1 VKLKITLRRD
11 GQPDADLLV
20 TLEAGAKVAD
30 LASVLAVGENRV
42 GKGAAPTAPDVVSR
56 YLQVVSPRAAALDP
70 EATVAGSGLRSG
82 MTVRLVGGPRP
93 NVQTSGPAV
102 LLRVTGGPDLGKQ
115 IRLPRGTAFIGRDAT
130 CAVRLGD
137 ELVSRRHARITVGE
151 QVEINDLG
159 STNGLEIG
167 GRTVAQA
174 LLRVGDVV
182 RIGDSDLRLE
192 QADPSDA
199 HGSVAGEGD
208 GFNRPPRLNPTYLG
222 EKFVAPKP
230 PAPAKTTRIPI
241 IPLFTPLLLGAVLY
255 LTTHSV
261 SSLVFVGLSPL
272 MAMGYAW
279 ESSRGSRRDYRRD
292 AGQFRSALT
301 ELAENVR
308 VAAEREEQVRRAEHP
323 SVADCVEAV
332 RHSTPLLWARRP
344 NGPGF
349 GEFRLATATLPSR
362 NTIESPN
369 DQTGSPELLAE
380 LGLTI
385 SSLGTVDAVPLVAA
399 PTEHGAIGLAGFRQ
413 SALGVARGL
422 VIQGAALHSPSELL
436 VTAFAS
442 ARTSADWDWLKWLP
456 HSTPGP
462 RLPGHRLAASAGDAL
477 SLLTALETE
486 IAGRSA
492 NKDSATVAPLIL
504 VVVEDDTPAERSRL
518 VALAEQ
524 GRAHGVFLLWIA
536 ERADRL
542 PAACRVFATVDA
554 DRESVVFAESGQDF
568 DSVAYEPLDAATVA
582 DLAMRLSP
590 LTDAAA
596 RADDVSDL
604 PRTVPLIAVGD
615 PRATVSATSVLER
628 WSQSRSILTG
638 RYAPPTGDGP
648 RRPGTLRA
656 VIGTSAGGAHALDLR
671 ADGPHALV
679 GGTTGSGKSELLQ
692 SWILAMAA
700 AHSPQRLTF
709 LLVDYKGGSAFGDLD
724 SLPHT
729 VGLVTDLDKYLV
741 RRCLNSLAAE
751 LRRREEHL
759 ANRRAKD
766 LLELES
772 RGHSDAPPSLVIV
785 VDEFA
790 ALVKEL
796 PEFVDGVINVAQRG
810 RSLGVHLILATQRP
824 AGVISD
830 NLRANTNLRLAL
842 RMADEVES
850 LDVLGSREAAY
861 FDQDVPGRA
870 VSKTGPGRLVPF
882 QVGYAGGW
890 TRSSPTPQIG
900 IEPLRFGAGEPWR
913 RRTEETSADPGLT
926 DLQRMVQAIN
936 EANVEAAL
944 PAPARPWLD
953 ELRHVYDLADRSC
966 FPLTG
971 QPNSLVFAL
980 GDDPGQQQQPTVAFR
995 PDDDGNLAVY
1005 GTGGSGKSALLRTI
1019 AAAAARGASLD
1030 PTHVYGL
1037 DFASRGLAM
1046 LAELP
1051 HVGNIIG
1058 ADDHELT
1065 ARLLRWLREL
1075 VAERAMNYAKAEV
1088 SSITAY
1094 RQTAGAD
1101 AATEPRILLL
1111 VDGMTA
1117 FRQAYESN
1125 DRDGVFEN
1133 FGAIAAAGRPVGVHV
1148 LVTADRAAAVPHAI
1162 ASSIQTRLVLRLA
1175 DQNEYAML
1183 GAPTDVLKPDSPP
1196 GRGLLHRMELQTA
1209 VLGGS
1214 DDVSIQA
1221 NYMRRLANSMVKAG
1235 IAPAVAVERVPER
1248 IPLAALPAV
1257 VDDLPV
1263 LGVRISD
1270 LQPQTFTPSG
1280 SFIVTGAPG
1289 SGRTGT
1295 LRTLAR
1301 ALRRWDPGIELHFFA
1316 PRPSELTR
1324 LTRWT
1329 TCADTIEA
1337 AKELAGKLIQE
1348 REPDRLRRAA
1358 LFIESYPEFGS
1369 AESVLTELARV
1380 FVNERRL
1387 VVGETESSAPAGST
1401 NGLQGPIKSGRV
1413 GLALAPLQA
1422 DGYTHFRTGFNR
1434 IDPADF
1440 PPGRALF
1447 VAGGRT
1453 TAVQVAFTDE
1463 A

>member
-1 VKLKITLRRD
+1 MKLKITLRRD
-11 GQPDADLLV
+11 SEPDVDLLV

-30 LASVLAVGENRV
+30 LAAALAVGENRA
-42 GKGAAPTAPDVVSR
+42 GKRTAPTTPDDAGP
-56 YLQVVSPRAAALDP
+56 YLQVVSPHPVALDP

-82 MTVRLVGGPRP
+82 TTVRLVAGRP
-93 NVQTSGPAV
+93 PSARGSGPTV
-102 LLRVTGGPDLGKQ
+102 LLRVTAGPDLGRQ
-115 IRLPRGTAFIGRDAT
+115 FRLPRGTAFIGRDAT
-130 CAVRLGD
+130 CAVRLAD
-137 ELVSRRHARITVGE
+137 DLASRRHARITVGE
-151 QVEINDLG
+151 QVEISDLG

-167 GRTVAQA
+167 SGTVARA
-174 LLRVGDVV
+174 LLRVGDTV
-182 RIGDSDLRLE
+182 RIGDTELRLE

-199 HGSVAGEGD
+199 HSAATGESA

-222 EKFVAPKP
+222 ETFAAPKP
-230 PAPAKTTRIPI
+230 PAPAKTARIPI

-255 LTTHSV
+255 LTTHSIT
-261 SSLVFVGLSPL
+261 SLVFVGLSPL
-272 MAMGYAW
+272 MALGYAW
-279 ESSRGSRRDYRRD
+279 ESARSSRRDYRRE
-292 AGQFRSALT
+292 AAQFRTALAELT
-301 ELAENVR
+301 ENVH
-308 VAAEREEQVRRAEHP
+308 VAAAREEQVRRAEHP
-323 SVADCVEAV
+323 SVADCVEAA
-332 RHSTPLLWARRP
+332 RHGTPLLWARRP
-344 NGPGF
+344 GGPGF
-349 GEFRLATATLPSR
+349 GEFRLGTATQPSR
-362 NTIESPN
+362 STIESSAEQN
-369 DQTGSPELLAE
+369 GSPELLAE
-380 LGLTI
+380 LGRAL
-385 SSLGTVDAVPLVAA
+385 SSLTTVTAVPLVAA
-399 PTEHGAIGLAGFRQ
+399 PAEHGAIGLAGLRQ
-413 SALGVARGL
+413 STLGVARGL
-422 VIQGAALHSPSELL
+422 VIQGAALHSPSEMLI
-436 VTAFAS
+436 TAFAS

-456 HSTPGP
+456 HTTPSP
-462 RLPGHRLAASAGDAL
+462 RLPGHRLVASAGDAL

-486 IAGRSA
+486 LAQRSA
-492 NKDSATVAPLIL
+492 NKDSASTAPLIL
-504 VVVEDDTPAERSRL
+504 VIVEDDTPAERSRL
-518 VALAEQ
+518 VAIAEQ
-524 GRAHGVFLLWIA
+524 GREHGIFVLWIA
-536 ERADRL
+536 DRADRL
-542 PAACRVFATVDA
+542 PAACRVFATVDG
-554 DRESVVFAESGQDF
+554 DRGSVAFAESGEHVDP
-568 DSVAYEPLDAATVA
+568 VAYEPLDAATAA
-582 DLAMRLSP
+582 DLAMRLAP

-596 RADDVSDL
+596 RTDDASDL
-604 PRTVPLIAVGD
+604 PRSVPLIALGEQQASV
-615 PRATVSATSVLER
+615 TSAAILER

-638 RYAPPTGDGP
+638 HYAPPTADGL

-724 SLPHT
+724 RLPHT
-729 VGLVTDLDKYLV
+729 VGLVTDLDKHLV
-741 RRCLNSLAAE
+741 RRCLASLSAE
-751 LRRREEHL
+751 LHRREEHF
-759 ANRRAKD
+759 ARHRAKD

-830 NLRANTNLRLAL
+830 NLRANTNLRLGL
-842 RMADEVES
+842 RMADEADS

-890 TRSSPTPQIG
+890 TRSRPTPQIG
-900 IEPLRFGAGEPWR
+900 IEPLRFGAGEAWR
-913 RRTEETSADPGLT
+913 RQAEESFADPGPT
-926 DLQRMVQAIN
+926 DLQRMVEAIN
-936 EANVEAAL
+936 AANTEAAL

-953 ELRHVYDLADRSC
+953 ELRRVYDLADRSR

-971 QPNSLVFAL
+971 RPNTLVFAL
-980 GDDPGQQQQPTVAFR
+980 GDEPGKQKQPTVAFR

-1005 GTGGSGKSALLRTI
+1005 GTGGSGKSTLLRTI
-1019 AAAAARGASLD
+1019 AAAAARGAAID

-1051 HVGNIIG
+1051 HVGNVIG
-1058 ADDHELT
+1058 AGDHELA
-1065 ARLLRWLREL
+1065 ARLLRWLRE
-1075 VAERAMNYAKAEV
+1075 VVGERAIRYAKAEV

-1094 RQTAGAD
+1094 RQKVGEHAAG
-1101 AATEPRILLL
+1101 EPRILLF
-1111 VDGMTA
+1111 VDGMAA

-1133 FGAIAAAGRPVGVHV
+1133 FTAIAAAGRPVGVHV

-1162 ASSIQTRLVLRLA
+1162 ASSIQTRLVMRLA
-1175 DQNEYAML
+1175 DPNEYAML

-1196 GRGLLHRMELQTA
+1196 GRGLLHGMELQTA

-1221 NYMRRLANSMVKAG
+1221 NYTRRLANSMVKAG
-1235 IAPAVAVERVPER
+1235 ITAAPAIEGVPER
-1248 IPLAALPAV
+1248 IPLATLPADV
-1257 VDDLPV
+1257 NGMPV
-1263 LGVRISD
+1263 IGLRVTD

-1301 ALRRWDPGIELHFFA
+1301 ALRRWDPEIELHFFA
-1316 PRPSELTR
+1316 PRPSELSR
-1324 LTRWT
+1324 LTLWS
-1329 TCADTIEA
+1329 TCADSIES
-1337 AKELAGKLIQE
+1337 AKQMAEKLLQE
-1348 REPDRLRRAA
+1348 RAPDPVRRAA
-1358 LFIESYPEFGS
+1358 LFIECFPEFAT
-1369 AESVLTELARV
+1369 AESALTELARA
-1380 FVNERRL
+1380 FVHERRL
-1387 VVGETESSAPAGST
+1387 VVGETESSAPAGSP
-1401 NGLQGPIKSGRV
+1401 NGLQGPIKSGRT
-1413 GLALAPLQA
+1413 GLALAPLQT
-1422 DGYTHFRTGFNR
+1422 DGFTHFRTGFNR
-1434 IDPADF
+1434 IDPTDF

-1453 TAVQVAFTDE
+1453 TAVQLAWTD